1 MRVEY
6 HPAIEIE
13 LREIVNYYNACSKEF
28 GSAFLDEFEKQ
39 VLRIAA
45 MPIIDEALSLHYIC
59 PRVGIRYDSSHG
71 DQTSAKTP

>member
-13 LREIVNYYNACSKEF
+13 LREIVKYYNACSKEL

-45 MPIIDEALSLHYIC
+45 MPT
-59 PRVGIRYDSSHG
+59 R
-71 DQTSAKTP
+71 